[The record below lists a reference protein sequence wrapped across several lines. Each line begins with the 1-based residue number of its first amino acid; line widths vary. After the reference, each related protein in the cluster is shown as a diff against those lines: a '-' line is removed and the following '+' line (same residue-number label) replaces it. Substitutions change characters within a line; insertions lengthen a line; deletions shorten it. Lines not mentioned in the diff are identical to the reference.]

1 MAERYQIISHNDNRM
16 YQNDC
21 PVICC
26 AYNIL
31 LDTVTE
37 DLLLQMKFD
46 NLNTIPVRELTLS
59 VDCFDVSGLLL
70 SSDVELNYIVNDG
83 SYRKPFG
90 SDNAKNLPNN
100 KTRKIAFKISSI
112 VFADGSTWHTEN
124 SEDMKIV
131 AEQIK
136 AADHL
141 VSAEL
146 IKEYELLTPD
156 IHHER
161 KWPVFENG
169 YWLCACGELNIN
181 ENSTCY
187 SCSVDKKYLL
197 DISDKS
203 FITNRI
209 IEQQR
214 QKQKEYENQHQLL
227 YDKGVEYFNNQNY
240 KKAEKYFS
248 KCIDWKEAKEYINKC
263 KNIIAENKRRKAKR
277 ISTIFITIF
286 IGVLV
291 VYIIFPDGISYIE
304 NNIKIQQS
312 LKNINIGDKVELGT
326 YMQNDDVNKSP
337 VQWIV
342 LDKTDDSILLLS
354 EKIIDYRYFNSGSFN
369 DTNWDASEIREWLNN
384 EFLTTTFSDTE
395 IKYIEDTIIEFNGI
409 KSTDKIFLLNK
420 VDCEK
425 YNKSHIMAKH
435 TVYAKSQ
442 QMNITGKNYGYNG
455 YGIYWLIDKTVVNA
469 RGEFNY
475 YNKDYVWGIRPAI
488 WISI

>member
-124 SEDMKIV
+124 SEYMKIV

-169 YWLCACGELNIN
+169 YWLCACGEINLNNKPFCSNCKLQKETLQTIIDTDFISQN
-181 ENSTCY
+181 AERRKVEQEKKNKKQAELNAKKLKKLKTVALISITISLVILLIVKLFIIPNITAKELMKFKYEMLPEAEGFEEITVGVDSVTEAYKATNGVGYVFYAQGKGFGGDGSVKIAIAYDSTGN
-187 SCSVDKKYLL
+187 
-197 DISDKS
+197 
-203 FITNRI
+203 ITNI
-209 IEQQR
+209 
-214 QKQKEYENQHQLL
+214 KVF
-227 YDKGVEYFNNQNY
+227 DCS
-240 KKAEKYFS
+240 AES
-248 KCIDWKEAKEYINKC
+248 Q
-263 KNIIAENKRRKAKR
+263 
-277 ISTIFITIF
+277 
-286 IGVLV
+286 G
-291 VYIIFPDGISYIE
+291 
-304 NNIKIQQS
+304 
-312 LKNINIGDKVELGT
+312 IGDKI
-326 YMQNDDVNKSP
+326 VN
-337 VQWIV
+337 
-342 LDKTDDSILLLS
+342 
-354 EKIIDYRYFNSGSFN
+354 EKWFTAQFI
-369 DTNWDASEIREWLNN
+369 
-384 EFLTTTFSDTE
+384 
-395 IKYIEDTIIEFNGI
+395 GI
-409 KSTDKIFLLNK
+409 KGEAIL
-420 VDCEK
+420 
-425 YNKSHIMAKH
+425 
-435 TVYAKSQ
+435 
-442 QMNITGKNYGYNG
+442 GKNVDAIAGST
-455 YGIYWLIDKTVVNA
+455 ISCLAFVEAVNNSYTA
-469 RGEFNY
+469 FNEIAS
-475 YNKDYVWGIRPAI
+475 N
-488 WISI
+488 S